1 MDSDEAEAVKLFS
14 NAYLATRICF
24 FNELDTFALAHNL
37 DSQSILDGVT
47 SDPRIGSHYCNPS
60 FGYGGYCLP
69 KDTKQLESH
78 FGNLPQEMFSSVI
91 KSNILR
97 KKYIASYIAS
107 LDKKVIGV
115 YLLAMKK
122 NSDNFKDSSII
133 GVLKALKEL
142 DKNIII
148 LIYEP
153 SVDVSSIF
161 DCDVVTSLERF
172 KQQSEIILTNRL
184 DEALNDVK
192 DKVFTR
198 DIYGTN

>member
-1 MDSDEAEAVKLFS
+1 MA
-14 NAYLATRICF
+14 
-24 FNELDTFALAHNL
+24 
-37 DSQSILDGVT
+37 
-47 SDPRIGSHYCNPS
+47 
-60 FGYGGYCLP
+60 
-69 KDTKQLESH
+69 
-78 FGNLPQEMFSSVI
+78 
-91 KSNILR
+91 
-97 KKYIASYIAS
+97 
-107 LDKKVIGV
+107 
-115 YLLAMKK
+115 LLAMKK

-133 GVLKALKEL
+133 GALQALKEL